1 MVLGTIEIN
10 RSHGHTDKKK
20 YIDKNKPKKKNH
32 QKNPEILLRIGCSC
46 RVQRIDELT
55 VEQQTPL
62 FFQPLL

>member
-1 MVLGTIEIN
+1 MVLGTIEI
-10 RSHGHTDKKK
+10 GHTEYGPKEVYRQKQTEKKT
-20 YIDKNKPKKKNH
+20 H

-46 RVQRIDELT
+46 RVHRTDELT